1 MHPCLGNNLIFER
14 RFVNDYQKADQH
26 YIKHIPRFG
35 TCDSYYRSG
44 GKMMDE
50 KKVSNRGG
58 AREGA
63 GRPKGDDPTK
73 KFSMSAR
80 LSEYE
85 IIEQA
90 AKKAEKTVSRYLVE
104 LALKDNG
111 V

>member
-1 MHPCLGNNLIFER
+1 MIN
-14 RFVNDYQKADQH
+14 K
-26 YIKHIPRFG
+26 
-35 TCDSYYRSG
+35 
-44 GKMMDE
+44 

-111 V
+111 VQ